1 MSSVTLPL
9 LKEEEAGETQQS
21 KDAGDRQKRL
31 RVCVM
36 SEILGTE
43 RDYVGALQFLVCA
56 FLQRMRQCA
65 AAKTDKHITDETIAV
80 LFSNV
85 EELLSVHR
93 DFLSAIEKCL
103 QPEPLPHHQLGGCF
117 IHFKEKFRIY
127 EEYCSNHEK
136 ALRLYLEL
144 NKIAS
149 VRAFFV
155 GCMLLG
161 GRRDNDIPLQGYL
174 LSPIQ
179 RICKYPL
186 LLKELL
192 KRTAATHS
200 DHGAVGEALCSMK
213 AVCSAINETKRR
225 MERLEALQEWQS
237 SIEGWEGSSITDT
250 CTEMLKQGSLLKI
263 SAGNIQERVFFLFDN
278 LLVYCK
284 RKSRVVSGKGRR
296 KSSTPARR
304 PSLISNSGADA
315 LYVFRGRINTE
326 VMEVEN
332 MEDGTADFHSSG
344 HTVSN
349 GWKIHN
355 TAKNKWFVCMAKSPE
370 EKQEWLDAILL
381 ERECRKSECRRHHG
395 MRLGMERD
403 TWMLVSEKGE
413 KLYHMMSMQAG
424 LVRDRKKKF
433 ATVPKC
439 FLGSEFVSWL
449 KDVGEI
455 SKREEGVNLGQALL
469 ENGIIHHVSDKH
481 QFKDEPLFYRF
492 RYDDGTFK
500 PRNEMQ
506 DMISKGVRLY
516 CRLHCL
522 FSPIV
527 KDKDYHLKTYKS
539 VIMAYKLIDWL
550 VSQQG
555 DCRTREEA
563 VLLGVG
569 LCNNGFMHHVLE
581 KSEFKD
587 DSLLFRFYAD
597 EDAEG
602 LSGGMSRKLSRSVSL
617 RVDFKVVE
625 NIIGKT
631 LLIKPSKGGFGF
643 EIEDKNNQ
651 AIVKSVERGSYA
663 EMAGMRVGKKV
674 YAVNGDPVFLRS
686 FAEVEALLRESHHG
700 RLHLRVLLATK
711 PRETIKV
718 SSCAEGLGFQIRGCG
733 PSVVHAVGRG
743 TAAAGAGLQPGQCIV
758 KVNGSNVSK
767 ASHATV
773 IAHVT
778 AFRSQRQAPQEDVRW
793 VYSSPAGLSDGE
805 TERRLGNGGVL
816 TTPCRSDGEP
826 CASPCGSSP
835 ARSSP
840 CARRQLPLVP
850 SLAYSFNSGSCC
862 PLDDASFGTDL
873 ISELAESK
881 LEEAEAF
888 ESSLD
893 GDFFR
898 GLSWDLGSE
907 APARQPPQQPLPP
920 PTPPPKGAAAR
931 DDAEEGE
938 RRGGP
943 AASAAASASPS
954 VGEGEGVSLT
964 VDNTQLEY
972 GVAYEFERTAGMRC
986 HVLEKMSEPR
996 GMFLLAAQVLEML
1009 SAEDERLAGETSVAS
1024 APPGRPRD
1032 SATTN
1037 AATSSSSSSTSS
1049 SETSVDR
1056 AGSDGRDGESEAA
1069 CDGTAVTTVGE
1080 GAARLRDST
1089 TQQLNKRIVAYKK
1102 FARTLRNKAWPT
1114 FKQAKPRTPSLHGSD
1129 FCPTNCHLNVL
1140 EVSYPRDS
1148 TVLGSSLGVRT
1159 ERPKSRIDPDALA
1172 AAAAHLSGEG
1182 GEQAVGK
1189 LSPMV
1194 YVQHCVGTM
1203 GAPWGHSPSGAGPS
1217 AGDGPGS
1224 GGTTTT
1230 TSSSSSRTPHGARDV
1245 GAPTRDAW
1253 TQLLAKIEGVMREI
1267 HRGSAQV
1274 QSFLAALMESG
1285 EAADAVERTR
1295 ERGLSN
1301 GHGEREPRPSANGDA
1316 GGDAAAAAA
1325 AAAARATTSASSSE
1339 VRCNGDAGP
1348 GKAAVAIAEGAA
1360 TCGGERR
1367 DPGGLEVAA
1376 GGDGDGGKG
1385 DAERPR
1391 KVSFEVLKEEQEDSG
1406 HDTATS
1412 NRDSYSDCPSHRNS
1426 VMSLTSYCGSQRCSS
1441 LLSDDVD
1448 SGEESPD
1455 TLSLAMDRHER
1466 LQGCLEHLFAQVE
1479 TLTKVMGGAVACSAF
1494 EKTKHLTPELTF
1506 QAFQQEVELSVS
1518 VADMIQLQV
1527 QHDLAKLS
1535 RNLHTIIHSVTR
1547 HASEL
1552 KRQVTLALLD
1562 STDIGQQTRRDTA
1575 FSQALVGAVCVF
1587 SEQLLSALTRTYN
1600 PGRDYESRGTEAS
1613 RRWLEQTAGLGAL
1626 VSFRSLLSPHLADE
1640 RSMLEDTVTA
1650 LQDLERVS
1658 FVFRHVEKEL
1668 PVSNMPITY
1677 EVEGTRQGVRVA
1689 FCLEGSYF
1697 SMLPPR
1703 LQMGAAVRLHPVLFT
1718 QALERMDKLSP
1729 NEGPSSE
1736 DLQGHVNAASL
1747 EKVQR
1752 YYRSLR
1758 TFYLDMSKL
1767 PSDSSAK
1774 VAAVDKLL
1782 RPFSALD
1789 ELIRLMEGLLAP
1801 WRSSTVEPSISPSCS
1816 SGVGLLPIAAEVCDR
1831 LGACHVLICNS
1842 GVHRCTL
1849 QVTLEQVAWLT
1860 RCHGLPPRTMMQ
1872 ATDVMRKQGARV
1884 QNTGKNLGVRDRT
1897 PLSVPRLYKLCLPG
1911 SDTD

>member
-284 RKSRVVSGKGRR
+284 RKSR
-296 KSSTPARR
+296 
-304 PSLISNSGADA
+304 NSGADA

-381 ERECRKSECRRHHG
+381 ERECRKS

-550 VSQQG
+550 VSQG

-778 AFRSQRQAPQEDVRW
+778 AFRSQRQAPQVW
-793 VYSSPAGLSDGE
+793 A
-805 TERRLGNGGVL
+805 T
-816 TTPCRSDGEP
+816 
-826 CASPCGSSP
+826 
-835 ARSSP
+835 
-840 CARRQLPLVP
+840 
-850 SLAYSFNSGSCC
+850 
-862 PLDDASFGTDL
+862 
-873 ISELAESK
+873 
-881 LEEAEAF
+881 
-888 ESSLD
+888 
-893 GDFFR
+893 
-898 GLSWDLGSE
+898 E

-1049 SETSVDR
+1049 SETS
-1056 AGSDGRDGESEAA
+1056 
-1069 CDGTAVTTVGE
+1069 
-1080 GAARLRDST
+1080 
-1089 TQQLNKRIVAYKK
+1089 QLNKRIVAYKK

-1274 QSFLAALMESG
+1274 QRIGFN
-1285 EAADAVERTR
+1285 VT
-1295 ERGLSN
+1295 
-1301 GHGEREPRPSANGDA
+1301 
-1316 GGDAAAAAA
+1316 
-1325 AAAARATTSASSSE
+1325 
-1339 VRCNGDAGP
+1339 
-1348 GKAAVAIAEGAA
+1348 A

>member
-284 RKSRVVSGKGRR
+284 RKSR
-296 KSSTPARR
+296 
-304 PSLISNSGADA
+304 NSGADA

-381 ERECRKSECRRHHG
+381 ERECRKS

-550 VSQQG
+550 VSQG

-778 AFRSQRQAPQEDVRW
+778 AFRSQRQAPQVW
-793 VYSSPAGLSDGE
+793 A
-805 TERRLGNGGVL
+805 T
-816 TTPCRSDGEP
+816 
-826 CASPCGSSP
+826 
-835 ARSSP
+835 
-840 CARRQLPLVP
+840 
-850 SLAYSFNSGSCC
+850 
-862 PLDDASFGTDL
+862 
-873 ISELAESK
+873 
-881 LEEAEAF
+881 
-888 ESSLD
+888 
-893 GDFFR
+893 
-898 GLSWDLGSE
+898 WDLGGE
-907 APARQPPQQPLPP
+907 APARQPPQQPQPP
-920 PTPPPKGAAAR
+920 PTPPPKGAAVR

-1009 SAEDERLAGETSVAS
+1009 SAEDERLAGETSVAP

-1037 AATSSSSSSTSS
+1037 AATSSSSSTSS
-1049 SETSVDR
+1049 SETS
-1056 AGSDGRDGESEAA
+1056 
-1069 CDGTAVTTVGE
+1069 
-1080 GAARLRDST
+1080 
-1089 TQQLNKRIVAYKK
+1089 QLNKRIVAYKK

-1230 TSSSSSRTPHGARDV
+1230 SSSSSRTPHGARDV

-1274 QSFLAALMESG
+1274 QRWGLEG
-1285 EAADAVERTR
+1285 
-1295 ERGLSN
+1295 RG
-1301 GHGEREPRPSANGDA
+1301 
-1316 GGDAAAAAA
+1316 
-1325 AAAARATTSASSSE
+1325 
-1339 VRCNGDAGP
+1339 
-1348 GKAAVAIAEGAA
+1348 
-1360 TCGGERR
+1360 R